1 MNKLESTANATEGD
15 TTMRFFTA
23 TALAAL
29 IAAPALAEGWKD
41 DYQVLKF
48 GILSSENEQDRL
60 MRNEPLR
67 IYLEDMLGVQVE
79 IFTAGNYDGVIQAIA
94 ADQIEIARLGSSA
107 YAAAY
112 TATDGGVI
120 PTLTTLAKDGSTG
133 YYSIVVTRCDS
144 GITSLEDAK
153 GKVHAFADP
162 DSTSG
167 YAVPYFNMIEREG
180 FKPEDHF
187 GTVTFS
193 GSHEAGV
200 TGVVNGTFDTAA
212 TYQDND
218 AAGIYQR
225 MEEKGM
231 IEPGLVCKIW
241 ESPEITSGP
250 WTFRK
255 NLPEALIEEVSAAI
269 ESFPTADPE
278 GYKLYSSFTEDD
290 PNPEIGFTRVDSER
304 YQWIVDMRAWIK
316 EQRRSGS

>member
-1 MNKLESTANATEGD
+1 MKRIAT
-15 TTMRFFTA
+15 
-23 TALAAL
+23 TALAL
-29 IAAPALAEGWKD
+29 LAATSAFAQDWKE

-48 GILSSENEQDRL
+48 GVLSGENEQDRL

-67 IYLEDMLGVQVE
+67 AHLEETLGVEVE

-94 ADQIEIARLGSSA
+94 ANQIEIARLGSSA

-112 TATDGGVI
+112 TATDGGVV
-120 PTLTTLAKDGSTG
+120 PTLTTRKKDGSTG

-144 GITSLEDAK
+144 GIESLEDAA

-167 YAVPYFNMIEREG
+167 YAVPYFNMVVREG

-187 GTVTFS
+187 GTVSFS

-200 TGVVNGTFDTAA
+200 AGVVNGAFDTAA
-212 TYQDND
+212 TYQDNE
-218 AAGIYQR
+218 ANGIYQR

-231 IEPGLVCKIW
+231 IDAGLVCKIW
-241 ESPEITSGP
+241 ESPEITTGP

-255 NLPEALIEEVSAAI
+255 NLPEALIEDVTAAI
-269 ESFPTADPE
+269 QAFPEADPE
-278 GYKLYSSFTEDD
+278 GFKLYSSWTAED
-290 PNPEIGFTRVDSER
+290 PNPDEAFIRVDSDR
-304 YQWIVDMRAWIK
+304 YQWIVDMRDWIK
-316 EQRRSGS
+316 DQRRSGS